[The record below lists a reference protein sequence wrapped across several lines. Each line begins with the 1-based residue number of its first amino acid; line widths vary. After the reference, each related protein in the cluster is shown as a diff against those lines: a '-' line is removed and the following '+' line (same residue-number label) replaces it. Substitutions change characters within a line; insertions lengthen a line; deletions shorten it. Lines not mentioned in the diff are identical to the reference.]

1 MIKFILSLIVAVVS
15 GVMTANFKQFGWDI
29 KTVFYMH
36 QYGFALAFPV
46 VVGVVVNALFFD
58 ARKMEERA
66 DEKASLRHKDKAAR
80 LEKEHQRKVAEVEK
94 LEASNKQRQRG
105 LIDLEAKTRKLYE
118 LQLRDTEKLEARK
131 AAMSEAEQLFAE
143 VRSKI
148 QKKNMPPAAIQDRLS
163 RLDKKEVEFN
173 ELIGNAEPSQ
183 GAIQ

>member
-1 MIKFILSLIVAVVS
+1 MIKLILTLLVAVVA
-15 GVMTANFKQFGWDI
+15 GVMTANFKQFGWDV

-46 VVGVVVNALFFD
+46 VAVVVVKAFFID

-66 DEKASLRHKDKAAR
+66 DATASARLKEKAAR

-118 LQLRDTEKLEARK
+118 LQLRDMEELEVRK
-131 AAMSEAEQLFAE
+131 VAMSEAEQLFAE
-143 VRSKI
+143 VRGKV

-163 RLDKKEVEFN
+163 RLDKKEAEFK
-173 ELIGNAEPSQ
+173 EHMAKVEPSQ
-183 GAIQ
+183 GVV